1 MKKSLIIAGVI
12 IAVGVIG
19 CSVYIFRNTLFKK
32 NVQVTPSVVQEEK
45 VEMVTWNDPA
55 GFSFQYPNNITI
67 DKHDEDTENYAHLE
81 LTDPKHPGRIIIWAK
96 DTTYT
101 DVSMWVTKDVTLKDA
116 AVIDTTLGGKPAK
129 KIILAQSASSGK
141 KLITGAIDEQILFTI
156 EAEPTGDDPYWQQ
169 TYGAISQS
177 FVFVPV
183 SGSDASAVGA
193 VQDASPV
200 VDEEEVL
207 E

>member
-1 MKKSLIIAGVI
+1 MI

-19 CSVYIFRNTLFKK
+19 CGIYVFRNKIFKK
-32 NVQVTPSVVQEEK
+32 NVKVIPSVVQEEK
-45 VEMVTWNDPA
+45 PTLVTWNDPA
-55 GFSFQYPNNITI
+55 GFSFQYPQNITI

-81 LTDPKHPGRIIIWAK
+81 LTNASHPGRLIVWAK

-101 DVSMWVTKDVTLKDA
+101 DVATWVKKDASIKDA
-116 AVIDTTLGGKPAK
+116 AVIDTSLGGKPAK

-156 EAEPTGDDPYWQQ
+156 EAEPTGEDPYWQQ
-169 TYGAISQS
+169 TYDAISQS
-177 FVFVPV
+177 FVFVSV
-183 SGSDASAVGA
+183 SGSDTSAVGE
-193 VQDASPV
+193 VQDTSPV